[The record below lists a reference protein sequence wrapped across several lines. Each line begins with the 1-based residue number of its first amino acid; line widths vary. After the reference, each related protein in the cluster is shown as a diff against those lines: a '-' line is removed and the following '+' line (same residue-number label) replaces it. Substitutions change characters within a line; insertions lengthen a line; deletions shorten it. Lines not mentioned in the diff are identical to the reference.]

1 MEAAIENFI
10 KCKRIAVVG
19 VSREQKKFGS
29 AIYADLK
36 KRGYQVFAVNPSAV
50 EIGGNTCYPSL
61 TVLKGKIDAA
71 VICVKPAQAG
81 AVLQDAAQIGLQNI
95 WLQQGSD
102 SPEVLKTAHDL
113 GLTPIAKK
121 CILMYATPVQSIHNW
136 HRFFA
141 KLFGQL

>member
-19 VSREQKKFGS
+19 VSRDQKKFGS

-36 KRGYQVFAVNPSAV
+36 TRGYQVFAVNPSTA
-50 EIGGNTCYPSL
+50 EIAGDPCYSSL
-61 TVLKGKIDAA
+61 SVLKDKIDAA
-71 VICVKPAQAG
+71 VICVKPAQAS

-95 WLQQGSD
+95 WLQQGSE

-113 GLTPIAKK
+113 GLNPITKK
-121 CILMYATPVQSIHNW
+121 CILMYAPPVQSIHNW